1 MRLFDGFISSCAIE
15 FVSIERVPTNQIH
28 RLIHLN
34 LFPFPLITAR
44 ISDSLEVHRTC
55 PQCLTILYMTPQ
67 ERVVTDLNL
76 ETLFHSQLH
85 SESTGIAQRLLPPS
99 RQAPFFESKNLY
111 SFCRNNNLNYIR
123 LGS

>member
-1 MRLFDGFISSCAIE
+1 MD
-15 FVSIERVPTNQIH
+15 
-28 RLIHLN
+28 

-67 ERVVTDLNL
+67 ECVVTDLNL

-85 SESTGIAQRLLPPS
+85 SGSTGIAQKLLPPS

-111 SFCRNNNLNYIR
+111 SFCRSNNSNYIR
-123 LGS
+123 LGSQASFLYFFYFIINQAMKARRIPKDELEI